1 MSISGLSFNHD
12 KLLKSAY
19 QSNRNPL
26 EAARLQMEAVT
37 EAKANAKVVQAKN
50 EALGTVIDLYA

>member
-1 MSISGLSFNHD
+1 MSISGLFNND

-19 QSNRNPL
+19 QSNRNSL

-37 EAKANAKVVQAKN
+37 EAKANAKVVQARN